1 MHTVI
6 STWTELLQQFFPIFT
21 APGADIFVR
30 LITGWVLCTTRRTIT
45 GMIPFADPLGL
56 HAHDAYHRFLP
67 DGRWDMS
74 RLWQILVQILVQRF
88 CRKGPI
94 ILALD
99 DTLFHRSGRKV
110 NGAGYWRDAVRSTQK
125 HIVYA
130 WGLNLV
136 VLTLQIQPPWGGEP
150 LGLPVNMRLHRKN
163 SDTLIELA
171 EQMIKEV
178 VQWFPNRRFHIVG
191 DGFYATLAGSVLE
204 RTTIISRLR
213 RDANLYDLP
222 PKRPKKQRGRPR
234 KRGKKL
240 AKLEKMAAH
249 IQNWQT
255 ITFRQRDKTVK
266 RLVYIRQ
273 VLWYSVSRNPVLL
286 VISRDP
292 AGKEKNDFFFT
303 TDVNMTA
310 AEVLECYND
319 RWAIEDT
326 FKNTKQLLGGQQPQT
341 FKGKGPE
348 RAAGLSLW
356 LYSVAWLWYLN
367 QKSANRY
374 FIIQPWYCQKA
385 VPSFADAIACL
396 RRTLWRERIK
406 CMFGNSTVHDKKL
419 EFLLE
424 ALAPAA

>member
-6 STWTELLQQFFPIFT
+6 STWTELLGQFFPIFT
-21 APGADIFVR
+21 APGAEIFVR
-30 LITGWVLCTTRRTIT
+30 LITGWVLCTTRRTVT
-45 GMIPFADPLGL
+45 GIIPFADPSGFRV
-56 HAHDAYHRFLP
+56 HDAYHRFLP

-74 RLWQILVQILVQRF
+74 HLWQVLARILVQTF
-88 CRKGPI
+88 CRKGHI
-94 ILALD
+94 VLALD

-125 HIVYA
+125 RIVYA

-150 LGLPVNMRLHRKN
+150 LGLPINMRLHRKN
-163 SDTLIELA
+163 SETLIELA
-171 EQMIKEV
+171 EQMINEV
-178 VQWFPNRRFHIVG
+178 VQWFPNRRFRVVG
-191 DGFYATLAGSVLE
+191 DGFYATLAGHTLE
-204 RTTIISRLR
+204 RTAIVSRLR
-213 RDANLYDLP
+213 RDANLYNLP
-222 PKRPKKQRGRPR
+222 PIRQKKQRGRPR

-249 IQNWQT
+249 IQKWQT
-255 ITFRQRDKTVK
+255 VTYRQRSTMTK
-266 RLVYIRQ
+266 RLVYTRQ
-273 VLWYSVSRNPVLL
+273 TLWYKVSHSPVLL

-292 AGKEKNDFFFT
+292 AGKEKDDFFLT
-303 TDVNMTA
+303 TDVAMTA

-356 LYSVAWLWYLN
+356 LYSVVWLWYLN
-367 QKSANRY
+367 QKSENRY
-374 FIIQPWYCQKA
+374 FIVQPWYEMKET
-385 VPSFADAIACL
+385 PSFADAMACL
-396 RRTLWRERIK
+396 RRCLWRERIK
-406 CMFGNSTVHDKKL
+406 YMFGNSAVHDKKFQ
-419 EFLLE
+419 FLLE